1 MKQNMSY
8 SLLLILLI
16 CLNVLLTGCRSVDA
30 ISNEIVISLGG
41 EPKTIDPQLAC
52 DTPSMRV
59 VNAIFEGLVRI
70 NEKGK
75 PVPGVASTWEISA
88 DKLTYTF
95 YIREDAK
102 WWNGADVTAYHFKDG
117 WIRAI
122 EPHPENHEISPM
134 RHLLFC
140 IEGALEYAQG
150 KGNKEEVA
158 IVAVDEKTL
167 SVKLKN
173 PTPYFL
179 ELTSN
184 SVFMPLNTEFYD
196 SQYFN
201 SNITTYGLEAKDIMG
216 NGPFKISSWDHY
228 QEIVLEKNYS
238 YWNFENIGLE
248 KVNFKIINDNWVAF
262 TAFKAGEIDVID
274 ITHEIQKKELKDS
287 KTYLGSYY
295 SGHTQYISINNED
308 NILKNKNIRKA
319 LSYSLDRKTLVEEIV
334 GNSSKEAYAFV
345 NPIVKGVN
353 GSFRRSAGDLF
364 GDNDGEKAKSLLK
377 TGLAQLDYNSLPKL
391 TLLVDDK
398 EASKKNAQAFQN
410 MWKENL
416 EIEVEIQVMPY
427 EAMLDRMMKKNYQLS
442 LVMWAGDFNDALAYL
457 DILKTH
463 NPFNMA
469 FYSNDQF
476 DKLLDEAINQED
488 ERERMDLL
496 IEAEQIMIEDMPIVP
511 VYYLGLDY
519 AINPKY
525 KGLVMGKT
533 LMQDM
538 DLYWTYIE

>member
-228 QEIVLEKNYS
+228 QEIAGKKLFLLE
-238 YWNFENIGLE
+238 F
-248 KVNFKIINDNWVAF
+248 
-262 TAFKAGEIDVID
+262 
-274 ITHEIQKKELKDS
+274 
-287 KTYLGSYY
+287 
-295 SGHTQYISINNED
+295 
-308 NILKNKNIRKA
+308 
-319 LSYSLDRKTLVEEIV
+319 
-334 GNSSKEAYAFV
+334 
-345 NPIVKGVN
+345 
-353 GSFRRSAGDLF
+353 
-364 GDNDGEKAKSLLK
+364 
-377 TGLAQLDYNSLPKL
+377 
-391 TLLVDDK
+391 
-398 EASKKNAQAFQN
+398 
-410 MWKENL
+410 
-416 EIEVEIQVMPY
+416 
-427 EAMLDRMMKKNYQLS
+427 
-442 LVMWAGDFNDALAYL
+442 
-457 DILKTH
+457 
-463 NPFNMA
+463 
-469 FYSNDQF
+469 
-476 DKLLDEAINQED
+476 
-488 ERERMDLL
+488 
-496 IEAEQIMIEDMPIVP
+496 
-511 VYYLGLDY
+511 
-519 AINPKY
+519 
-525 KGLVMGKT
+525 
-533 LMQDM
+533 
-538 DLYWTYIE
+538 